1 MNNETDTA
9 TDEIAYSETGNAL
22 TITIIGKPLTNLR
35 AIADAMNSIEWCD
48 NDNTASTVLDGFIV
62 GDLLHRLGQPT
73 AKWNGITHDGVG
85 EITDLI
91 VDGIETDCEPDSPK
105 DKERRA
111 ALRATFDK
119 FGV

>member
-9 TDEIAYSETGNAL
+9 TDEIAYAETENAL
-22 TITIIGKPLTNLR
+22 TITISGKPLANLR
-35 AIADAMNSIEWCD
+35 TIASAMNSIEWCD

-62 GDLLHRLGQPT
+62 GDWLHELGRPT
-73 AKWNGITHDGVG
+73 EKWHGITADGVG
-85 EITDLI
+85 EITDMI
-91 VDGIETDCEPDSPK
+91 VSGIETDFESDSPK